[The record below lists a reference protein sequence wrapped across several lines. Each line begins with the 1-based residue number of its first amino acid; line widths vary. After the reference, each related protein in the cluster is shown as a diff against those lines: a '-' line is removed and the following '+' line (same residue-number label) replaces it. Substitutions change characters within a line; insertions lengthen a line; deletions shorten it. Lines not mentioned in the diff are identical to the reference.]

1 MKPLIAKVRPKRGF
15 ARATHYILLGLLPVI
30 VFVLVR
36 IDFVALAAALI
47 LLSKWRML
55 AVKPRFWP
63 ANIRANSVDILIGL
77 AILIF
82 MIQTQSQAWQLAW
95 TALYIVWLTVIKP
108 ATGTFMIGVQ
118 ALLGMLCG
126 LGALFIVGDDA
137 PALYLVAGGGLI
149 CYLSAHHFFDAFNE
163 VYTRLLSYI
172 WGFFG
177 AGLIWVL
184 SHWLLYYPS
193 TGIIAQPML
202 LLVTIGYGLAAIY
215 YLDHTDR
222 LSNTL
227 RKYFIFTMCALTI
240 IILQFSDWGDK
251 IV

>member
-15 ARATHYILLGLLPVI
+15 ARVTHYVLLGLLPVV

-36 IDFVALAAALI
+36 VDFVAVAVALV

-63 ANIRANSVDILIGL
+63 ANIRANSVDILVGL

-82 MIQTQSQAWQLAW
+82 MTQTGSQLWQLVW
-95 TALYIVWLTVIKP
+95 TGLHIVWLTVIKP
-108 ATGTFMIGVQ
+108 AANTLMIGIQ
-118 ALLGMLCG
+118 ALIGFLTG
-126 LGALFIVGDDA
+126 LGALFMIGDAA
-137 PALYLVAGGGLI
+137 PALALVFATGMI
-149 CYLSAHHFFDAFNE
+149 CYLCAHHFFDGFSEA
-163 VYTRLLSYI
+163 YTRLLSYT
-172 WGFFG
+172 WAFFG
-177 AGLIWVL
+177 AGLVWVL

-193 TGIIAQPML
+193 TGIIAQPL
-202 LLVTIGYGLAAIY
+202 LILVPIGYGLAAIY

-222 LSNTL
+222 LSSSVRNQ
-227 RKYFIFTMCALTI
+227 FVFVMCI
-240 IILQFSDWGDK
+240 WVVIILGLSDWSDK

>member
-15 ARATHYILLGLLPVI
+15 ARVTHYVLLALLPVI

-36 IDFVALAAALI
+36 IDFVALAVALI
-47 LLSKWRML
+47 LLSKWRMF

-63 ANIRANSVDILIGL
+63 ANIRANSVDILVGL

-82 MIQTQSQAWQLAW
+82 MTQTDSQLWQLAW
-95 TALYIVWLTVIKP
+95 TGLHILWLIFIKP
-108 ATGTFMIGVQ
+108 GASTLMIGVQ
-118 ALLGMLCG
+118 ALIGFWAG
-126 LGALFIVGDDA
+126 LSALFIIGDAA
-137 PALYLVAGGGLI
+137 PALVLVAAVGLI
-149 CYLSAHHFFDAFNE
+149 CYVSAHHFFDGFSEA
-163 VYTRLLSYI
+163 YTRLLSYT

-177 AGLIWVL
+177 AGLTWVL

-193 TGIIAQPML
+193 TGLIAQPSL
-202 LLVTIGYGLAAIY
+202 LLLTIGYGLAAIY

-222 LSNTL
+222 LTSTVRNQ
-227 RKYFIFTMCALTI
+227 FIFVMCALTL
-240 IILQFSDWGDK
+240 IILQFSDWSDK